1 MSGTHQ
7 LAVGWAVRF
16 RGEPPS
22 PDTLRRHVRARLADL
37 PTLTHRVEE
46 GPRSRPC
53 FVSVPELDPR
63 EHVRE
68 LVMRDPREQWQSCLQ
83 EVLTRPLPAGHRPP
97 WDLWLIHGYGD
108 GTGPPEYVLVFRI
121 HHALEDGAGHHYVLR
136 TLFTPRIAPQGSRR
150 VADTPARTSAVT
162 SAHASGPAEG
172 GGRVS
177 SRAVLG
183 IAGDVARSLRG
194 NGNWAVLRRPPT
206 GKLATAVGTA
216 ATRRLLALSRA
227 LDTDISVVFLTALTG
242 AMRAVAVAEE
252 ERPAPLALL
261 WPLTVRTGGERG
273 AVGNY
278 LTMVRLRLPCAEPL
292 PLRRL
297 ASLSRQLEA
306 GRVERRMRTSRA
318 LMRRAPLPMSL
329 GTLRLLMRP
338 RHASLTGTYFPAALP
353 QPALGEARLDGA
365 LGLGAPLPGQLCHLT
380 LLRYRSECT
389 LSVVHDTAFARGA
402 DLPELWLAAL
412 AELEAAVRDA
422 RE

>member
-1 MSGTHQ
+1 MSGAHQ

-46 GPRSRPC
+46 RPGSRPR

-68 LVMRDPREQWQSCLQ
+68 LLMADPREQWQSCLQ

-136 TLFTPRIAPQGSRR
+136 TLFTPRIAPQRSRR
-150 VADTPARTSAVT
+150 VPDRPA
-162 SAHASGPAEG
+162 PAPVES

-177 SRAVLG
+177 FRAVPA

-194 NGNWAVLRRPPT
+194 SGSWAVLRRPPT

-227 LDTDISVVFLTALTG
+227 LDTDISVVFLTALAG

-278 LTMVRLRLPCAEPL
+278 LTMVRLRLPCAEPH
-292 PLRRL
+292 PSRRL

-412 AELEAAVRDA
+412 AELEAVVRDA
-422 RE
+422 RQ

>member
-1 MSGTHQ
+1 MSGAHQ

-22 PDTLRRHVRARLADL
+22 PDTLRRHVQARLADL

-46 GPRSRPC
+46 RPGSRPR

-68 LVMRDPREQWQSCLQ
+68 LLMTDPREQWQSCIQ

-136 TLFTPRIAPQGSRR
+136 TLFTPRIAPQRSRG
-150 VADTPARTSAVT
+150 VADTPART
-162 SAHASGPAEG
+162 PAPVES

-177 SRAVLG
+177 FRAVPG

-194 NGNWAVLRRPPT
+194 SDSWAVLRRPPT
-206 GKLATAVGTA
+206 GTLATAVGTA

-227 LDTDISVVFLTALTG
+227 LDTDISVVFLTALAG

-278 LTMVRLRLPCAEPL
+278 LTMVRLRLPCAEPH
-292 PLRRL
+292 PSRRL

-412 AELEAAVRDA
+412 AELEAVVRDA
-422 RE
+422 RQ

>member
-1 MSGTHQ
+1 MSGARQ

-37 PTLTHRVEE
+37 PTLTHRVDE
-46 GPRSRPC
+46 GPGSRPC
-53 FVSVPELDPR
+53 FVSVPEIDPR
-63 EHVRE
+63 EHVHE
-68 LVMRDPREQWQSCLQ
+68 LVIKDPRERWHSCLQ
-83 EVLTRPLPAGHRPP
+83 DVLTRPLPAGHRPP

-108 GTGPPEYVLVFRI
+108 GAGPPEYVLVFRI

-136 TLFTPRIAPQGSRR
+136 TLFTPRIAQQRSRR
-150 VADTPARTSAVT
+150 PTGPMSA
-162 SAHASGPAEG
+162 PAEG

-194 NGNWAVLRRPPT
+194 SGNWAVLRRPPA
-206 GKLATAVGTA
+206 GKLATAIGTA
-216 ATRRLLALSRA
+216 ATRRLVALSRA

-278 LTMVRLRLPCAEPL
+278 LTMLRLRLPCAEPL

-318 LMRRAPLPMSL
+318 LMRRAPLPMGL

-412 AELEAAVRDA
+412 AELEALA
-422 RE
+422 

>member
-1 MSGTHQ
+1 MSGAHQ

-46 GPRSRPC
+46 RPGSRPR

-68 LVMRDPREQWQSCLQ
+68 LLMTDPREQWQSCIQ
-83 EVLTRPLPAGHRPP
+83 EVLTRPLPVAPRPP

-108 GTGPPEYVLVFRI
+108 GTGTPEYVLVFRI

-136 TLFTPRIAPQGSRR
+136 TLFTPRIAPQRSRG
-150 VADTPARTSAVT
+150 VADTPART
-162 SAHASGPAEG
+162 PAPVES

-177 SRAVLG
+177 FRAVPG

-194 NGNWAVLRRPPT
+194 SGSWAVLRRPPT
-206 GKLATAVGTA
+206 GTLATAVGTA

-227 LDTDISVVFLTALTG
+227 LDTDISVVFLTALAG

-278 LTMVRLRLPCAEPL
+278 LTMVRLRLPCAEPH
-292 PLRRL
+292 PSRRL

-412 AELEAAVRDA
+412 AELEAVVRDA
-422 RE
+422 RQ

>member
-1 MSGTHQ
+1 MSGAHQ

-46 GPRSRPC
+46 GPGSRTR

-63 EHVRE
+63 EHVHE
-68 LVMRDPREQWQSCLQ
+68 LLMTDPREQWQSCLR

-136 TLFTPRIAPQGSRR
+136 TLFTPRIAPQRSRR
-150 VADTPARTSAVT
+150 VADTPA
-162 SAHASGPAEG
+162 PAPVES

-177 SRAVLG
+177 FRAVLG
-183 IAGDVARSLRG
+183 IAGDVAGSLRG
-194 NGNWAVLRRPPT
+194 SGNWAVLRRPPT
-206 GKLATAVGTA
+206 GNLATAVGTA

-242 AMRAVAVAEE
+242 AMRAVAVAGE

-353 QPALGEARLDGA
+353 QPTLGEARLDGA

-412 AELEAAVRDA
+412 AELEAVVRDA

>member
-46 GPRSRPC
+46 RAGSRPR

-68 LVMRDPREQWQSCLQ
+68 LLMTDPREEWHSCLQ
-83 EVLTRPLPAGHRPP
+83 DVLGRPLPAGHRPP

-108 GTGPPEYVLVFRI
+108 GTGAPEYVLVFRI

-136 TLFTPRIAPQGSRR
+136 TLFTPRIAPQRSRR
-150 VADTPARTSAVT
+150 VADTSANTSA
-162 SAHASGPAEG
+162 PAES

-177 SRAVLG
+177 SRALLG

-194 NGNWAVLRRPPT
+194 SGDWAVLRRPPT

-216 ATRRLLALSRA
+216 ATRRLVALSRA

-278 LTMVRLRLPCAEPL
+278 LTMVRLRLPCAESL
-292 PLRRL
+292 PLRRI

-389 LSVVHDTAFARGA
+389 LSVVHDTAFGRGA

-412 AELEAAVRDA
+412 SELEAVVRDA

>member
-1 MSGTHQ
+1 MSDAHQ

-46 GPRSRPC
+46 RPGSRPR

-68 LVMRDPREQWQSCLQ
+68 LLMTDPRERWQSCIQ
-83 EVLTRPLPAGHRPP
+83 EVLTRPLPAAPRPP

-108 GTGPPEYVLVFRI
+108 GSGPPEYVLVFRI

-136 TLFTPRIAPQGSRR
+136 TLFTPRIAPQRSRS
-150 VADTPARTSAVT
+150 VADTPART
-162 SAHASGPAEG
+162 PAPVES

-177 SRAVLG
+177 LRAVPG
-183 IAGDVARSLRG
+183 IAGDIARSLRG
-194 NGNWAVLRRPPT
+194 SGSWAVLRRPPT

-227 LDTDISVVFLTALTG
+227 LDTDVSVVFLTALAG

-278 LTMVRLRLPCAEPL
+278 LTMVRLRLPCAEPH
-292 PLRRL
+292 PSRRL

-318 LMRRAPLPMSL
+318 LMARAPLPMSL

-412 AELEAAVRDA
+412 AELEAVVRDA

>member
-1 MSGTHQ
+1 MSGAHQ

-46 GPRSRPC
+46 GPGSRPR

-68 LVMRDPREQWQSCLQ
+68 LLMTDPRERWQSCIQ

-108 GTGPPEYVLVFRI
+108 GSGPPEYVLVFRI

-136 TLFTPRIAPQGSRR
+136 TLFTPRIAPQRSRG
-150 VADTPARTSAVT
+150 VADTPART
-162 SAHASGPAEG
+162 PARTPAPVES

-177 SRAVLG
+177 FRAVPG

-194 NGNWAVLRRPPT
+194 SGSWAVLRRPPT

-227 LDTDISVVFLTALTG
+227 LDTDISVVFLTALAG
-242 AMRAVAVAEE
+242 AMRAVAVAED

-261 WPLTVRTGGERG
+261 WPLTVRTGDERG

-278 LTMVRLRLPCAEPL
+278 LTMVRLRLPCVEPH
-292 PLRRL
+292 PSRRL

-412 AELEAAVRDA
+412 AELEAVVRDA

>member
-1 MSGTHQ
+1 MSGAHQ

-46 GPRSRPC
+46 VPGSRPR

-68 LVMRDPREQWQSCLQ
+68 LLMTDPRERWQSCIQ

-108 GTGPPEYVLVFRI
+108 GSGPPEYVLVFRI

-136 TLFTPRIAPQGSRR
+136 TLFTPRIAPQRSRG
-150 VADTPARTSAVT
+150 VADMLARTPART
-162 SAHASGPAEG
+162 PAPVES

-177 SRAVLG
+177 FRAVPG

-194 NGNWAVLRRPPT
+194 SGNWAVLRRPPT

-216 ATRRLLALSRA
+216 ATRRLLPLSRA
-227 LDTDISVVFLTALTG
+227 LDTDISVVFLTALAG
-242 AMRAVAVAEE
+242 AMRAVAVAED

-278 LTMVRLRLPCAEPL
+278 LTMVRLRLPCAEPV
-292 PLRRL
+292 PSRRL

-402 DLPELWLAAL
+402 DLPELWLAEL
-412 AELEAAVRDA
+412 AELEAVVRDA
-422 RE
+422 RQ